1 MSPAAGPNLQ
11 HGSIVHSDRVTRV
24 SMSVEQTIT
33 EKTSSTDANACDG
46 ATYNTEVVP
55 EEPPLSKHTVHF
67 DTMPSLNSNLMSGPK
82 MFEMGYDTNLTHDDT
97 GGPQARKPLQRLPLQ
112 DMNRS
117 RIWPMGSASWPRY
130 TPRNIL
136 ISRSSR
142 EIRACATTRRALAR
156 QPPDR
161 PSRGEIFARVRNHSA
176 GRGSVDFACTPLLP
190 YM

>member
-1 MSPAAGPNLQ
+1 MPPILAPCTPKLCNRHEILLQGDLFVNYNAPAFPAATNCCSPANPSGNAAG
-11 HGSIVHSDRVTRV
+11 
-24 SMSVEQTIT
+24 
-33 EKTSSTDANACDG
+33 TSSHTA
-46 ATYNTEVVP
+46 VVA
-55 EEPPLSKHTVHF
+55 
-67 DTMPSLNSNLMSGPK
+67 
-82 MFEMGYDTNLTHDDT
+82 DT
-97 GGPQARKPLQRLPLQ
+97 GIQLTKMEPDGPQARKPLQRLPLQ
-112 DMNRS
+112 DMNGS
-117 RIWPMGSASWPRY
+117 RTWPMGSASWPRY

-142 EIRACATTRRALAR
+142 EIRACATTRRAPAR